1 MSTEETIPQKPSF
14 GRRLWQAFKRL
25 LIFLFRALLTLLI
38 LGAIGAAIYFGAPV
52 LIDEYLLKDVKVNS
66 ERIQE
71 ITLEMEDDLQIS
83 TQKLN
88 DLQARLET
96 LEIQNDSDKQTI
108 SDLQT
113 QLAEAETALQEQG
126 ETLGGLDDLRA
137 SLDEYTL
144 ALASF
149 EDQISAYEADLAD
162 ARAEFGT
169 LNLSLAAQQNEIE
182 MLQAQF
188 DAQDTTDTLRQELAL
203 LKVMELITR
212 TRVSIGDENTGLAKD
227 DLLAAQDLLAL
238 LSTQVSVT
246 QSAYLMDIAGRLELA
261 AENLAQAPSLADKDL
276 EVAWQLLLQGMPA
289 ELPAGDA
296 SEEATP
302 TPDAGADATPTPTP
316 TPKP

>member
-113 QLAEAETALQEQG
+113 QLAEAETALQDQG
-126 ETLGGLDDLRA
+126 EALGGLDDLRA
-137 SLDEYTL
+137 SLDDYTL

-149 EDQISAYEADLAD
+149 EDQISVHEADLAD

-188 DAQDTTDTLRQELAL
+188 EAQDTTDTLRQELAL

-246 QSAYLMDIAGRLELA
+246 QSTYLMDIAGRLELA
-261 AENLAQAPSLADKDL
+261 AGNLAQAPGLADKDL